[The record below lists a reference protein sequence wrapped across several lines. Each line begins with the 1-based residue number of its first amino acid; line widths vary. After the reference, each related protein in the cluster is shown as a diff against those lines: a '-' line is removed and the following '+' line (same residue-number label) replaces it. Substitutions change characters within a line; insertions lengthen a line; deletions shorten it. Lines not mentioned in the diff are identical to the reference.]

1 MSIVIRKNVRA
12 IVLITTLLFLV
23 VLLMIVGAA
32 LIMSGASRES
42 SGSLQD
48 NQAALL
54 AAETGLDYARTRLQE
69 RPTWRGDGDG
79 VLLKQTVV
87 RSADDDLVV
96 VEDNGSVVGYMTT
109 ATGIHSQFRLRFNY
123 HDGDV
128 GTAGDGDG
136 LDDPDIFLP
145 GPYVSTNNLGG
156 SGPAPGP
163 RAENVSG
170 TWEVTTPP
178 GPTVDVPSFTAYVVV
193 EGYAGIG
200 LRDQLQNPANPDPLT
215 GGTGLRTSK
224 RILEANFRRAFAT
237 GTDAVIYAH
246 QSIESSLGPGGVF
259 DVDTADPGSP
269 PRIRTNDSVRIDP
282 DTVGPVS
289 YTTTSDGEVYVGD
302 SGDFLVNGVAGTPG
316 ATQQATDE
324 SDFFAL
330 EWNDIRKADPSGPRI
345 RAGTYIW
352 RRDDGSGNPFLEYFP
367 EEYNPANTYT
377 QGAPGT
383 IRIDTSNPNNFLL
396 SGSMGTDANIDF
408 NRYETEFLNDVY
420 VEPGSGG
427 LTGVAIV
434 PESDVLT
441 VDQSRPYV
449 KFSNPSGDSPVL
461 TSSGQVYV
469 SGEIGGQ
476 GSVTAEG
483 DITFQGSS
491 ALEVSPDQSVAI
503 YSKQDVILEAIP
515 DPVVSGLGSVVASV
529 TGSLTSG
536 SGSGP
541 GPGLGPGSGVG
552 SVLGGGSSPPP
563 SLGYQDQAF
572 AGIIFA
578 GGNFRAD
585 LRTGT
590 SNPGEFYLRG
600 LLSSYGGDPATEAP
614 GDNGGGQVGL
624 IAENAKFIFDPA
636 YVNNLIDL
644 NAPTPLIRA
653 TYGILE

>member
-1 MSIVIRKNVRA
+1 MSIIFRKNVRA

-32 LIMSGASRES
+32 LVMSGASRES
-42 SGSLQD
+42 SGSLQN

-109 ATGIHSQFRLRFNY
+109 ETGVHSQFRLRFNY

-136 LDDPDIFLP
+136 LDDPDILLP
-145 GPYVSTNNLGG
+145 GPYVSTNNLAN

-163 RAENVSG
+163 RAEEAGGV
-170 TWEVTTPP
+170 WEVPTPP
-178 GPTVDVPSFTAYVVV
+178 GPSVQVPSFTAYVVV

-200 LRDQLQNPANPDPLT
+200 LRDQLQNPASPDPFA
-215 GGTGLRTSK
+215 GGVGLRTSK
-224 RILEANFRRAFAT
+224 RVLEANFRRAFAT

-246 QSIESSLGPGGVF
+246 QSIESGLGPGGVF

-269 PRIRTNDSVRIDP
+269 PRIRTNENVRIDP

-302 SGDFLVNGVAGTPG
+302 SGDFLVDGAAGTPG
-316 ATQQATDE
+316 ATQQSTDE
-324 SDFFAL
+324 SDFFSL
-330 EWNDIRKADPSGPRI
+330 EWDDIRKADSSGPRI
-345 RAGTYIW
+345 RAGTYVW
-352 RRDDGSGNPFLEYFP
+352 RRDDGSGTPYLQYYPQEYD
-367 EEYNPANTYT
+367 PAATYDPD
-377 QGAPGT
+377 ASGT
-383 IRIDTSNPNNFLL
+383 LRIDTSNPNNFLL
-396 SGSMGTDANIDF
+396 SGSMGTDANINF
-408 NRYETEFLNDVY
+408 NRYETEFSSDLY
-420 VEPGSGG
+420 VEPQGTV
-427 LTGVAIV
+427 TGIAIV

-441 VDQSRPYV
+441 IDQSRPYV
-449 KFSNPSGDSPVL
+449 KFDSSSGDSPVL
-461 TSSGQVYV
+461 TSAGQVYV

-515 DPVVSGLGSVVASV
+515 DPVVTGLGSVVAAV
-529 TGSLTSG
+529 AGTG
-536 SGSGP
+536 SGSGVSST
-541 GPGLGPGSGVG
+541 LGPGSGPG
-552 SVLGGGSSPPP
+552 SVLGGGGSLP
-563 SLGYQDQAF
+563 SLGFQDQAF

-590 SNPGEFYLRG
+590 SFPGDFYLRG
-600 LLSSYGGDPATEAP
+600 LLSSYGGDPATQAP

-644 NAPTPLIRA
+644 NAPTPLVRA